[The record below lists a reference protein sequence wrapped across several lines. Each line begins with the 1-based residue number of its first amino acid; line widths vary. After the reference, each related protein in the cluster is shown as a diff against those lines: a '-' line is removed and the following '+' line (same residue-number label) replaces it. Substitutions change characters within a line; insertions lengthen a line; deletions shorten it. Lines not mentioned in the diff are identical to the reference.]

1 MVQHLFR
8 SLCTAWPRWFHQF
21 TLSYTNYSP
30 WKCLP
35 TVNVQGLRLTV
46 SLREGVTTIA
56 AMVARGQGQAEIHLM
71 QASREAKGDF
81 EDASPASPMVTWHE
95 RSPLNLVKKIQW
107 HQRIIRW
114 LCSLNIRFFGDMTFS
129 FKDFLGWLF
138 CCHTMCPVMSFDR
151 QFLQID
157 HAKTCNFFLVW
168 FRYIQESTYH
178 GNGYTHHR
186 SRTSHR
192 TNPDSQGDHFVG
204 LTGLH
209 QHLLPIGGSPTI

>member
-56 AMVARGQGQAEIHLM
+56 SFDPGQSRSQRGLWRCFTGLTN
-71 QASREAKGDF
+71 GDLAWKIAV
-81 EDASPASPMVTWHE
+81 E
-95 RSPLNLVKKIQW
+95 LVKKFQW
-107 HQRIIRW
+107 HQTIIRW

-138 CCHTMCPVMSFDR
+138 CWIIWYVTWCHLTVNSCKWIMRKHANFFWCGSGTSRSQHTMEMDTLITGHEQVTE
-151 QFLQID
+151 QI
-157 HAKTCNFFLVW
+157 
-168 FRYIQESTYH
+168 
-178 GNGYTHHR
+178 
-186 SRTSHR
+186 
-192 TNPDSQGDHFVG
+192 
-204 LTGLH
+204 
-209 QHLLPIGGSPTI
+209 PTLKEIIL